1 LSQTGFLQ
9 QHKARLIVEIASLR
23 RQAEVHNNPS
33 TFHKSAKFQR
43 LANAKEKELASLQAT
58 QQPSL
63 QDTIDQ
69 LVVIAKVRPLC
80 LSCSAS
86 HAPAAQE
93 PQQHAVIRLVRSLT
107 ARQTPNT
114 AHQ

>member
-9 QHKARLIVEIASLR
+9 QHKARLIAEIASLR
-23 RQAEVHNNPS
+23 RQAEAHNNPS

-43 LANAKEKELASLQAT
+43 LANAKEKELASLQAA

-69 LVVIAKVRPLC
+69 MVVIVKVRPLR
-80 LSCSAS
+80 SAPAPS
-86 HAPAAQE
+86 HAPAA
-93 PQQHAVIRLVRSLT
+93 
-107 ARQTPNT
+107 
-114 AHQ
+114 HQP